1 MEADGF
7 FVFKA
12 VSMGFLG
19 NARSLYDDSKKQYS
33 LVSQATCPKI
43 EIKHYDGNSLKTAVL
58 ISGLSSGS
66 KSGLNIDTLQSY
78 SFSRGID
85 DTEGSFTVRLKDRMS
100 GGVNVFDSIENF
112 DIVEITESVNRKNGA
127 KPDFV
132 GVIHSVKISSSI
144 GSDGKVRKEISVSGK
159 SAISLFSGCF
169 MNLGKV
175 GTSLYST
182 AAANL
187 KIKNTFTEVEK
198 DSSGKIV
205 YKAQTL
211 RKIVQNV
218 WNDFKTYLSSYVSD
232 VSTTSVLGIMNALG
246 MSDFSSVED
255 LPHIMPV
262 STDLYNAESVSF
274 MDMIRKIIPE
284 GAYQIFSKDDV
295 SLTVKECP
303 FSPEE
308 WKGLGNGSDV
318 NLNLLTGYDFEKT
331 DKEVYTVFMS
341 LVEGSSIDGNYIA
354 NLQADENGLISV
366 ASNKEKIK
374 KYGYKPLTVSF
385 MGYVQNR
392 AVKTDFDRQT
402 FEELNSKLKSW
413 YDNLDEMLAGRI
425 KMVNAYEDAEN
436 VPRIGEKIVFSLF
449 APKIQETA
457 FYIKSET
464 HSWSYGA
471 SPMVEYSVE
480 RGAIYKSDGSFQG
493 AAEKFSTALETALEN
508 KADS

>member
-1 MEADGF
+1 
-7 FVFKA
+7 
-12 VSMGFLG
+12 MGFLDS
-19 NARSLYDDSKKQYS
+19 ARSLYGESRKQYS

-43 EIKHYDGNSLKTAVL
+43 EIRHYDGNSLKTAVL
-58 ISGLSSGS
+58 ISGSSS
-66 KSGLNIDTLQSY
+66 VSRSCINIDTLQSY

-85 DTEGSFTVRLKDRMS
+85 DTAGSFTLRLKDRTVD
-100 GGVNVFDSIENF
+100 GANVFDSIENF
-112 DIVEITESVNRKNGA
+112 DIVEITESVNRKNSA

-159 SAISLFSGCF
+159 SAISLFSDCF

-182 AAANL
+182 SAANF

-205 YKAQTL
+205 YKAQNL

-218 WNDFKTYLSSYVSD
+218 WNDFKNYLSNYVLD
-232 VSTTSVLGIMNALG
+232 VSSTSVLGIMDALG
-246 MSDFSSVED
+246 MSDFSYVED
-255 LPHIMPV
+255 LKHIMPI

-274 MDMIRKIIPE
+274 MDMIRKILPE

-295 SLTVKECP
+295 SLAVKECP
-303 FSPEE
+303 YSPES
-308 WKGLGNGSDV
+308 WKELGNGSEV
-318 NLNLLTGYDFEKT
+318 SLNFLTGYDFEKT

-341 LVEGSSIDGNYIA
+341 LVEGSGIDGNYIA
-354 NLQADENGLISV
+354 NLQANENGLISV
-366 ASNKEKIK
+366 AYNKEKIR

-392 AVKTDFDRQT
+392 AVRICPDRQI
-402 FEELNSKLKSW
+402 FEELNSKLKVW
-413 YDNLDEMLAGRI
+413 YENLDEMLAGRI
-425 KMVNAYEDAEN
+425 KMVNAYEDAEK
-436 VPRIGEKIVFSLF
+436 VPRIGEKIVFKLF
-449 APKIQETA
+449 APKIQETS
-457 FYIKSET
+457 FYIKRET
-464 HSWSYGA
+464 HSWSYGS

-508 KADS
+508 SSGS

>member
-1 MEADGF
+1 
-7 FVFKA
+7 
-12 VSMGFLG
+12 MGFLAD
-19 NARSLYDDSKKQYS
+19 ARSLYDDSKKQYS

-58 ISGLSSGS
+58 ISGSSYGS
-66 KSGLNIDTLQSY
+66 RSGINIDTLQSY

-85 DTEGSFTVRLKDRMS
+85 DTAGSFTIRLKDRIVD
-100 GGVNVFDSIENF
+100 GENVFDSIENF
-112 DIVEITESVNRKNGA
+112 DIVEITENVNRKNGA
-127 KPDFV
+127 NPDFV
-132 GVIHSVKISSSI
+132 GVIHSVKISSAI
-144 GSDGKVRKEISVSGK
+144 GSDGKVRKEISISGK
-159 SAISLFSGCF
+159 SAISLFSDCF

-175 GTSLYST
+175 GTSLYNT
-182 AAANL
+182 AANL
-187 KIKNTFTEVEK
+187 KIKDTFTEVEK
-198 DSSGKIV
+198 DSSGNIV

-218 WNDFKTYLSSYVSD
+218 WNDFKNYLSNYVPD
-232 VSTTSVLGIMNALG
+232 VSSTSVLGIMNALG

-284 GAYQIFSKDDV
+284 GAYQIFSKDDLR
-295 SLTVKECP
+295 LTVKECP
-303 FSPEE
+303 YSAES
-308 WKGLGNGSDV
+308 WKNLGNGSEI
-318 NLNLLTGYDFEKT
+318 NLNFLTGYDFEKT

-354 NLQADENGLISV
+354 NLQANESGLVSI

-385 MGYVQNR
+385 IGYVQNR
-392 AVKTDFDRQT
+392 AVKTDTDKQI

-425 KMVNAYEDAEN
+425 KMVNAYEDSEK
-436 VPRIGEKIVFSLF
+436 VPRIGEKIVFKLF
-449 APKIQETA
+449 APEIQETV
-457 FYIKSET
+457 FYIRNET

-471 SPMVEYSVE
+471 SPIVEYSVE
-480 RGAIYKSDGSFQG
+480 RGAVYSTDGSFLK
-493 AAEKFSTALETALEN
+493 AAGKFSTALETVLEN
-508 KADS
+508 KSD

>member
-1 MEADGF
+1 MEAAGF

-12 VSMGFLG
+12 AIMGFLD
-19 NARSLYDDSKKQYS
+19 NARGLYESGRKQYS

-43 EIKHYDGNSLKTAVL
+43 EIKHYDGASLKTVVL
-58 ISGLSSGS
+58 ICGSSAGS
-66 KSGLNIDTLQSY
+66 KRSISIDTLQSY

-85 DTEGSFTVRLKDRMS
+85 DTRGSFTIRLKDRIA
-100 GGVNVFDSIENF
+100 GGANVFDSIENF
-112 DIVEITESVNRKNGA
+112 DIVEITENVNRKNGA
-127 KPDFV
+127 RPDFT
-132 GVIHSVKISSSI
+132 GVIHSVKISASI
-144 GSDGKVRKEISVSGK
+144 GSDGKVRKEISINGN
-159 SAISLFSGCF
+159 SAASLFSDCF

-175 GTSLYST
+175 GTSLYNT

-187 KIKNTFTEVEK
+187 KIKDTFTEVEK

-211 RKIVQNV
+211 QKIVVNV
-218 WNDFKTYLSSYVSD
+218 WKDFTNYLSRYVPD
-232 VSTTSVLGIMNALG
+232 VSSTSVLGIMDALG

-255 LPHIMPV
+255 LKHIMPV

-284 GAYQIFSKDDV
+284 GVYQIFSKDDV
-295 SLTVKECP
+295 RLTVKECP
-303 FSPEE
+303 YSPESWRE
-308 WKGLGNGSDV
+308 LGNGSEV
-318 NLNLLTGYDFEKT
+318 SLNFLTGYDFEKT

-341 LVEGSSIDGNYIA
+341 LVEGSSIDGSYIA

-366 ASNKEKIK
+366 ACNKEKIK

-392 AVKTDFDRQT
+392 AVKTGSDKQI
-402 FEELNSKLKSW
+402 FEELNSKLKTW
-413 YDNLDEMLAGRI
+413 YENLDEMLAGRI
-425 KMVNAYEDAEN
+425 KMVNAYEDAER
-436 VPRIGEKIVFSLF
+436 VPRIGEKIVFKLF
-449 APKIQETA
+449 APKIQETS

-464 HSWSYGA
+464 HSWSYGS

-480 RGAIYKSDGSFQG
+480 RGAVYRSDGSFQG

-508 KADS
+508 KSDS